1 MSTVFFQMGNRM
13 INDEMASWKFCSL
26 QLGSSWLFPVGSYHL
41 PRWIANLDL
50 NYDAPNSI
58 DLY

>member
-1 MSTVFFQMGNRM
+1 MMKWLPGNFVVFSQ
-13 INDEMASWKFCSL
+13 EVH
-26 QLGSSWLFPVGSYHL
+26 GSFPVGSYHL
-41 PRWIANLDL
+41 PTWIANLGL